1 MDSNYRRGGNKLYIS
16 RKKFVTY
23 LEVQCDERTDM
34 TDINKVVEMSNI
46 ISENSFNRKECT
58 FIQNHYGKLKEK
70 FGIGGVNIVIQS
82 IK

>member
-1 MDSNYRRGGNKLYIS
+1 MYIS

-46 ISENSFNRKECT
+46 ISENSLTREEVIY
-58 FIQNHYGKLKEK
+58 IQNHYGKLFDKYK
-70 FGIGGVNIVIQS
+70 MCGINTDIRS

>member
-1 MDSNYRRGGNKLYIS
+1 MYLS

-34 TDINKVVEMSNI
+34 RDINKVVEMSDI
-46 ISENSFNRKECT
+46 ISENNLTREEVVY
-58 FIQNHYGKLKEK
+58 IQNHYGKLFEK
-70 FGIGGVNIVIQS
+70 YKMCGINTDIRS

>member
-1 MDSNYRRGGNKLYIS
+1 MYIS

-34 TDINKVVEMSNI
+34 RDINNVVVMSNV
-46 ISENSFNRKECT
+46 ISENSFNREECI

-70 FGIGGVNIVIQS
+70 FGIGGINIDIRS

>member
-1 MDSNYRRGGNKLYIS
+1 MYIS

-46 ISENSFNRKECT
+46 ISENSFNREECI
-58 FIQNHYGKLKEK
+58 FIQNHYGKLFDKYK
-70 FGIGGVNIVIQS
+70 MCGINTDIRS

>member
-1 MDSNYRRGGNKLYIS
+1 MYIS

-23 LEVQCDERTDM
+23 LEIQCDERTDM

-46 ISENSFNRKECT
+46 ISENSLTRKEVIY
-58 FIQNHYGKLKEK
+58 IQNHYGKLFEK
-70 FGIGGVNIVIQS
+70 YKVCGVGLDIRS

>member
-1 MDSNYRRGGNKLYIS
+1 MYLS

-34 TDINKVVEMSNI
+34 RDINKVVEMSDI
-46 ISENSFNRKECT
+46 ISENNLTREEVVY
-58 FIQNHYGKLKEK
+58 IQNHYGKLFDKYK
-70 FGIGGVNIVIQS
+70 MCGVNTDIRS